1 MSTDSPCLQVRIRTL
16 SVPVRPSHLSLTCYD
31 KILHESLSRRLASYD
46 KVSTRLCLEHL
57 RPLHRSTMRFGSDLL
72 VAQYMYALL
81 TDGEARSLAASRAR
95 VVNDTPRL
103 AIFDALIRGMIRVQ

>member
-1 MSTDSPCLQVRIRTL
+1 
-16 SVPVRPSHLSLTCYD
+16 
-31 KILHESLSRRLASYD
+31 
-46 KVSTRLCLEHL
+46 
-57 RPLHRSTMRFGSDLL
+57 MRFGSDLL